1 MLTSALF
8 VTALFKL
15 KPQNVAFWA
24 VIPSLVIRYSYNDS
38 VHERIENLWKIHEYR
53 EKIGLGGTYSSSN
66 RVSIRDGHYQDAFV
80 DFNQGVTIRMD

>member
-1 MLTSALF
+1 MLII

-38 VHERIENLWKIHEYR
+38 VHDRIENLWKIHEYR
-53 EKIGLGGTYSSSN
+53 EKIGLGGTYNPSN

-80 DFNQGVTIRMD
+80 EFNQGVTIRME